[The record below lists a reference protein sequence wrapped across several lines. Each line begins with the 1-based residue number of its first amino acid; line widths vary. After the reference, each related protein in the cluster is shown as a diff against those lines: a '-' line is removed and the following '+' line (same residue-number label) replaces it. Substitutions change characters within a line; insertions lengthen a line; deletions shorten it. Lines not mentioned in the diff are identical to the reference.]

1 MPRTFADWLQDQLDS
16 RRLRPI
22 DLARSTG
29 LNHSTISQYLSG
41 RHPRP
46 SVRSAHRIA
55 HGLGLDPEVVFEA
68 GGLLVTGHGPDPGSY
83 AAQLLGLVGAI
94 DWEADNGAHFATV
107 RALLTTIAER
117 QARQRTERTTATGAG
132 IVSLIG

>member
-1 MPRTFADWLQDQLDS
+1 MSRTFADWLQGQLDS

-22 DLARSTG
+22 DLARSAG

-68 GGLLVTGHGPDPGSY
+68 GGLLVIEDSPDPESY
-83 AAQLLGLVGAI
+83 AAQLHGLVNVI
-94 DWEADNGAHFATV
+94 DWEADAGAHFASV
-107 RALLTTIAER
+107 RALLQSIAER
-117 QARQRTERTTATGAG
+117 QARERAARPAATGAG
-132 IVSLIG
+132 IVSLVS